1 MVGEGR
7 DAVRLGRAW
16 APAIVVLLAVGTGAC
31 TQGEPG
37 DDVTAP
43 VFESASPQPSSEP
56 SSGSSASGPSSGPS
70 SSAEPSGGAGLP
82 SDGPVTAPVLPE
94 LATQQT
100 PEGAVAFTQWWFDT
114 LNYATATGDTAGLRA
129 ASDPGCGTCQNY
141 IEEIDAAYGAG
152 GAIEGGLFTVR
163 VDPAGAIQDLG
174 VRLAVYADSQAMQ
187 VFDDQGAVTGSF
199 EPDSAVITFTALLD
213 PAGWRAGGLAS

>member
-1 MVGEGR
+1 MRGS
-7 DAVRLGRAW
+7 RAW
-16 APAIVVLLAVGTGAC
+16 APALAVLLALGTGAC

-43 VFESASPQPSSEP
+43 VFESPSAQPSSEP
-56 SSGSSASGPSSGPS
+56 TPEPTSGPSSGPS
-70 SSAEPSGGAGLP
+70 SSVGPSSGGGPP
-82 SDGPVTAPVLPE
+82 SEATVAAPVMPE

-152 GAIEGGLFTVR
+152 GVIEGGLFTVR

-174 VRLAVYADSQAMQ
+174 VRVAVYADSQAMQ
-187 VFDDQGAVTGSF
+187 VVDDQGAITGSF

-213 PAGWRAGGLAS
+213 PAGWRAGGLSS